1 MAATKTS
8 EIESITLNIGNR
20 DHVGIS
26 VVELITWDDPD
37 DADLPVVNR
46 KQRGL
51 EKFTYT
57 ESFDSETGERI
68 MTESA
73 TDISEEGQLV
83 QDICAAVWTDA

>member
-8 EIESITLNIGNR
+8 EIESINLYIANR
-20 DHVGIS
+20 DHAQIS
-26 VVELITWDDPD
+26 VVEVITWDDPD

-57 ESFDSETGERI
+57 ESFDPQTGERI

-73 TDISEEGQLV
+73 TDISGEPQLV
-83 QDICAAVWTDA
+83 QDIAAVVWA